1 MNKKNMIISVIA
13 LIGIGAGVFL
23 WMRKKKRD
31 KYKAL
36 DLEAGQSTTGTSTST
51 FNPKTSAKKLEV
63 AMKGW
68 GTDEDMIWKTL
79 EALTTPQRKK
89 VTTYFNAN
97 YGKGSTLAEWFK
109 GDLSGKDLTRAL
121 ALIK

>member
-36 DLEAGQSTTGTSTST
+36 DLEAG
-51 FNPKTSAKKLEV
+51 
-63 AMKGW
+63 
-68 GTDEDMIWKTL
+68 
-79 EALTTPQRKK
+79 
-89 VTTYFNAN
+89 
-97 YGKGSTLAEWFK
+97 
-109 GDLSGKDLTRAL
+109 
-121 ALIK
+121 